1 MRRSSLDGP
10 GRLVTNEGTT
20 TLVNNTLVQRAITV
34 PTNAFWLFEAGH
46 VYNGDD
52 VARAITVIKDDTANE
67 GQRFVDAHSLAAVT
81 LLNWPNVVGDN
92 IAESKAYRF
101 SMTQAHR
108 IVITFAAGGAS
119 AGGTGRSMAQ
129 VREWIQ
135 E

>member
-1 MRRSSLDGP
+1 MRHPRDGP
-10 GRLVTNEGTT
+10 GVLVTNEGTT

-34 PTNAFWLFEAGH
+34 PTNAFWRLEAGH

-67 GQRFVDAHSLAAVT
+67 GQRWIDSHSLAAAT
-81 LLNWPNVVGDN
+81 LLNWPNSVQDN
-92 IAESKAYRF
+92 IAESPTMPF
-101 SMTQAHR
+101 HMTAAHR

-129 VREWIQ
+129 VMEWI
-135 E
+135 EE